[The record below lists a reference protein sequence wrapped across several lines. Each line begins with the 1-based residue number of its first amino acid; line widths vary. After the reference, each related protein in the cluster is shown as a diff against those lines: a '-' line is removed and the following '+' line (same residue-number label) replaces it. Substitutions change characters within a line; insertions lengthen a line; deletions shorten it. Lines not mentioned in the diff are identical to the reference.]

1 MRAGLNPALTRE
13 NHMLKWITGDK
24 LDHPMADARQAR
36 EIIADLPTI
45 DSSRALEDIIYWLDS
60 LNHTEGFK
68 LDRRFENIDL
78 LDAAAKN
85 HQRKLSQDYLSTERQ
100 QKFRE
105 NKLWTGVYGLWKHLG
120 DAYLKC
126 VVQYESSTSTSFSR
140 KILPV
145 IAARG
150 LRVLTLQLKWTL
162 LRYGLAEPRIWSEM
176 SRLYQMAE
184 AGGFA
189 DNVIAVYPGSHGQ
202 SSVRREFLK
211 AMMLSA
217 SSTDGLTPVEQEIAE
232 RAVAHFS
239 GLFKLERTPSAAC
252 TYYFDLGASK
262 PPARMI
268 KGAAPGATLRYFG
281 AGEGLPRLKR
291 LAAEIKETGGIP
303 QDVHL
308 GGTFQNDMIVGV
320 LNHLVQYWSENPPER
335 STQRHKM
342 ATRIT
347 IVPGLTD
354 ILNTLDPAHS
364 DELDFSQDQTAESWI
379 VENVSDGG
387 YGAIIPAAQS
397 DWVKVGGLIGVQSE
411 TSIYWGIG
419 LVRRVASD
427 EYQQRRVGIQL
438 LSKTAIPV
446 RISHAASGVAD
457 SGDREPEPAI
467 LLSTSPDSKGEV
479 GVVMRA
485 GLYNPRDSL
494 DMTVNGKP
502 YLLMPASMVEGGE
515 DFDWA
520 RFKVMRRAG

>member
-1 MRAGLNPALTRE
+1 
-13 NHMLKWITGDK
+13 MLKWIAGGK
-24 LDHPMADARQAR
+24 VDHPMADIKQAR

-45 DSSRALEDIIYWLDS
+45 DSSKALDEIIYWLDS

-68 LDRRFENIDL
+68 LDRRFENIEL
-78 LDAAAKN
+78 LDTAAKN

-105 NKLWTGVYGLWKHLG
+105 NKLWSGVYGLWKHLG

-126 VVQYESSTSTSFSR
+126 VAQYESGTSITSSSK

-150 LRVLTLQLKWTL
+150 LRALTLQLKWTL
-162 LRYGLAEPRIWSEM
+162 LRYGLAEPRIWSEL
-176 SRLYQMAE
+176 SRLYQLAE

-189 DNVIAVYPGSHGQ
+189 DNVIAVYPGTHGK
-202 SSVRREFLK
+202 SSGRQEFLK

-217 SSTDGLTPVEQEIAE
+217 SSTDGLTPVQQEIAE

-239 GLFKLERTPSAAC
+239 SLFKLEKSPSAAC
-252 TYYFDLGASK
+252 NYYFDLAASK

-281 AGEGLPRLKR
+281 SGEGLARLKQ
-291 LAAEIKETGGIP
+291 LAAEISESGGIP

-308 GGTFQNDMIVGV
+308 GGTFQNEVIIGV
-320 LNHLVQYWSENPPER
+320 LNHLVQYWSENPPGRSAER
-335 STQRHKM
+335 RKM

-347 IVPGLTD
+347 IVPGLSE
-354 ILNTLDPAHS
+354 ILNTLDPAS
-364 DELDFSQDQTAESWI
+364 SNALDFSQDQTAESWI

-387 YGAIIPAAQS
+387 YGAIIPAAKS

-446 RISHAASGVAD
+446 RISHAATGAAG
-457 SGDREPEPAI
+457 SGDRAPEPAI

-479 GVVMRA
+479 GVVIRA
-485 GLYNPRDSL
+485 GIYNPRDSL
-494 DMTVNGKP
+494 DMTVNGKL

-520 RFKVMRRAG
+520 KFKVMRRAG